1 MNSKSVISSAAIALC
16 LLVGSSAFAQGND
29 GRNDRGRNDQAQRRG
44 QGEDRGHGYQ
54 PGHRDNQ
61 ARQDGER
68 QYQERGAG
76 PDHDLRKGGRLP
88 NEYRSRQYVVD
99 DWRGHRLSAPP
110 RGYHWVQIGGDYVL
124 VSNGNGI
131 IFQLFLN

>member
-61 ARQDGER
+61 ARQDGDIR
-68 QYQERGAG
+68 SVVQARTMTSAKAGAF
-76 PDHDLRKGGRLP
+76 LTNIAAANTWLM
-88 NEYRSRQYVVD
+88 
-99 DWRGHRLSAPP
+99 
-110 RGYHWVQIGGDYVL
+110 IGAATA
-124 VSNGNGI
+124 
-131 IFQLFLN
+131 

>member
-1 MNSKSVISSAAIALC
+1 MC
-16 LLVGSSAFAQGND
+16 LLVGSAAFAQRND
-29 GRNDRGRNDQAQRRG
+29 GQNDRGRNDQVQRRG
-44 QGEDRGHGYQ
+44 QGEDRGQGYQ
-54 PGHRDNQ
+54 PGRRDNQ
-61 ARQDGER
+61 ARQDSVR

-76 PDHDLRKGGRLP
+76 PNHDLRKGRRLP
-88 NEYRSRQYVVD
+88 NEFRSRQYVVD

-124 VSNGNGI
+124 ISNGNGI